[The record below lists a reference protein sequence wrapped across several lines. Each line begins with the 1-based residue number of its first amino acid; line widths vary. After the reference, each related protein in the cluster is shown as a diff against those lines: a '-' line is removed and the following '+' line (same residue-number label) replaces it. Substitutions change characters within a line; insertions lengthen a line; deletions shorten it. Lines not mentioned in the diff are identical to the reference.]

1 MSNENETSVKAKIR
15 CAIRLYGQTHY
26 NKERIESIWEKRRW
40 TNDTRI
46 VKPVLEA
53 NGYFALNNGHNCN
66 GSHTKFVN
74 ANGEVISV
82 PKSINR
88 MLWQREVRKHSIV
101 GGMTVIGKLKS

>member
-1 MSNENETSVKAKIR
+1 M
-15 CAIRLYGQTHY
+15 G
-26 NKERIESIWEKRRW
+26 KRRW

-46 VKPVLEA
+46 VKPILEA

-82 PKSINR
+82 PKSI
-88 MLWQREVRKHSIV
+88 MLQRDRSILKFTEKTIAKAHSMKFYSHLI
-101 GGMTVIGKLKS
+101 

>member
-1 MSNENETSVKAKIR
+1 M
-15 CAIRLYGQTHY
+15 G
-26 NKERIESIWEKRRW
+26 KRRW
-40 TNDTRI
+40 TNDTWI
-46 VKPVLEA
+46 VKPILEA
-53 NGYFALNNGHNCN
+53 NGYFALNNGHNGN

>member
-1 MSNENETSVKAKIR
+1 M
-15 CAIRLYGQTHY
+15 G
-26 NKERIESIWEKRRW
+26 KRRW

-46 VKPVLEA
+46 VKPILEA

-88 MLWQREVRKHSIV
+88 MLWQRRSTETQYCRWYDCYRQIKKLGVDQHEMEIDFTERWLCITTKRK
-101 GGMTVIGKLKS
+101 

>member
-1 MSNENETSVKAKIR
+1 M
-15 CAIRLYGQTHY
+15 G
-26 NKERIESIWEKRRW
+26 KRRW

-46 VKPVLEA
+46 VKPILEA

-74 ANGEVISV
+74 ANGEV
-82 PKSINR
+82 
-88 MLWQREVRKHSIV
+88 RKHSIV